1 MSIKQSIKRLLTRQ
15 LQHFDS
21 TDLDLWPLWRRAAVI
36 FVSWAAPAFCF
47 VLFSH
52 YMRPNVIYYQE
63 AIREAIGPHLWNVIG
78 SFAMFVWGLA
88 LMFPRAPGLVRIAGN
103 LLISTYSIGAL
114 TWGILAGQWWVGMNS
129 PQFAWWQTG
138 LLGVTGTLLLGVLL
152 ALNLILWAMWA
163 LISPERPQAEAF
175 SSNFGQLSKYWR
187 AAILL
192 ATTGLIAVLFWNA
205 V

>member
-1 MSIKQSIKRLLTRQ
+1 MSIILSIRRLLTQ
-15 LQHFDS
+15 QFQHFAP
-21 TDLDLWPLWRRAAVI
+21 TDLDLRPLWRRAAI
-36 FVSWAAPAFCF
+36 LFGSWAVPAFCF

-52 YMRPNVIYYQE
+52 YVRPDVIYYQE
-63 AIREAIGPHLWNVIG
+63 AIRESIGPHLWNVIG

-88 LMFPRAPGLVRIAGN
+88 LTFPRMPGLIRIAGN

-114 TWGILAGQWWVGMNS
+114 TWGILAGQWWVGMTS

-138 LLGVTGTLLLGVLL
+138 LFGVTGAFILGVLF

-163 LISPERPQAEAF
+163 LISPERPRAEVF
-175 SSNFGQLSKYWR
+175 LNNVGQLSKYLR
-187 AAILL
+187 AVILL
-192 ATTGLIAVLFWNA
+192 ATTGLIAVMFWNA